1 MKVTENISDYTAV
14 LSLSAVSR
22 VVHTSVLE
30 MEVIS
35 VTKKRRNNQQKIS
48 GGSQDNQEITV
59 VSKKNISD
67 SKETYEKIK
76 DKFDKIEHLR
86 VAKEQEILDREMSE
100 MNDLD
105 KQHSRVMMV
114 THVNI
119 VLYSACYWIQSGKN
133 THFRLVDTDNTH
145 L

>member
-35 VTKKRRNNQQKIS
+35 VTKKRKNNQQKIS

>member
-1 MKVTENISDYTAV
+1 MEVTENISDYTAV
-14 LSLSAVSR
+14 LSVS
-22 VVHTSVLE
+22 VVSSIVHTSVLE

-100 MNDLD
+100 KNELD